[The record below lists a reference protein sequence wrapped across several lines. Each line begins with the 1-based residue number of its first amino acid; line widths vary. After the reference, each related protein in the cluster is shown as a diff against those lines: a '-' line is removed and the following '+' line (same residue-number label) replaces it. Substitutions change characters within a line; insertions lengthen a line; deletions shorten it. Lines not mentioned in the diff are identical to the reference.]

1 MAIIWGYRRG
11 AARDLGPA
19 LAIRCSTCAELEFW
33 HLHRSVTWFTIFFI
47 PLIPLLRQH
56 SLLCPKCGNG
66 MELER
71 EGGNA
76 ARRLVP
82 QTLAFTRGELGKDTY
97 LESVKQSRFLTADG
111 SLNMNFIPVKGLSR
125 TMRLLV
131 SALIGVVGVFVFVA
145 LAQLLPPE
153 FLGSESQFRRLHPD
167 WPLALY
173 WVTAYGALV
182 GFALGAVLGF
192 WLAGVPRRRARARL
206 SALRT
211 APSP

>member
-47 PLIPLLRQH
+47 P
-56 SLLCPKCGNG
+56 
-66 MELER
+66 
-71 EGGNA
+71 
-76 ARRLVP
+76 
-82 QTLAFTRGELGKDTY
+82 
-97 LESVKQSRFLTADG
+97 
-111 SLNMNFIPVKGLSR
+111 
-125 TMRLLV
+125 
-131 SALIGVVGVFVFVA
+131 
-145 LAQLLPPE
+145 LLPPE